1 MSTTLAPSPFAPTS
15 ALDRLMLPLDVPTV
29 EEARTL
35 VKKTDGVI
43 GVYKIGMELQFAG
56 GLELARQLASEG
68 HKIFLDVKL
77 HDIDNTIFSAVRNVA
92 KMGVRFMTLH
102 AYPKTMRA
110 AVRAIQEDGVKDL
123 CLLGVTVL
131 TSMDD
136 DDLHAAGYR
145 GRVAELV
152 AKRAED
158 ARAAGM
164 GGIVCSP
171 QEATAMRSVLG
182 DDLVMVTPGIR
193 PAGSKADDQ
202 KRIMTPGDAIRAG
215 SDYLVIGRP
224 ISKATDP
231 HAAAEAILAEIE
243 EAL

>member
-1 MSTTLAPSPFAPTS
+1 MSTTLVPSPFAPTS
-15 ALDRLMLPLDVPTV
+15 AVDRLMLPLDVPTV

-35 VKKTDGVI
+35 VKKTEGVV

-56 GLELARQLASEG
+56 GLELARLLASEG

-110 AVRAIQEDGVKDL
+110 AVRALQEDGVSDL

-136 DDLHAAGYR
+136 DDLQAAGYR

-158 ARAAGM
+158 ARLAGM

-171 QEATAMRSVLG
+171 QEAAAMRPILG
-182 DDLVMVTPGIR
+182 SEMVMVTPGIR
-193 PAGSKADDQ
+193 PAGSDAGDQ

-224 ISKATDP
+224 ISKAADP
-231 HAAAEAILAEIE
+231 RAAAEAILAEIE
-243 EAL
+243 AAI

>member
-1 MSTTLAPSPFAPTS
+1 MTVSPFKPETARE
-15 ALDRLMLPLDVPTV
+15 RLMLPLDVPTV
-29 EEARTL
+29 DEARVL
-35 VKKTDGVI
+35 VEKTAGAVGI
-43 GVYKIGMELQFAG
+43 YKIGMELQFAG

-77 HDIDNTIFSAVRNVA
+77 HDIDNTIYSAVRNVA
-92 KMGVRFMTLH
+92 KMGMRFMTLH

-110 AVRAIQEDGVKDL
+110 AVEAIREDGVTDL

-136 DDLHAAGYR
+136 DDLHEAGYR

-152 AKRAED
+152 ARRAAD
-158 ARAAGM
+158 ARTAGM

-171 QEATAMRSVLG
+171 QEAASMRPVLG
-182 DDLVMVTPGIR
+182 DELVMVTPGIR
-193 PAGSKADDQ
+193 PAGSAAGDQ

-215 SDYLVIGRP
+215 SDYLVVGRP
-224 ISKATDP
+224 ISKADDP
-231 HAAAEAILAEIE
+231 RAGAEAVVAEIE
-243 EAL
+243 EALA

>member
-1 MSTTLAPSPFAPTS
+1 MTMSPFKPAT
-15 ALDRLMLPLDVPTV
+15 ARERLMLPLDVPTV
-29 EEARTL
+29 DEARVL
-35 VKKTDGVI
+35 VEKTAGAVGI
-43 GVYKIGMELQFAG
+43 YKIGMELQFAG

-92 KMGVRFMTLH
+92 KMGMRFMTLH

-110 AVRAIQEDGVKDL
+110 AVKAIREDGVTDL

-136 DDLHAAGYR
+136 NDLHEAGYQ

-152 AKRAED
+152 AKRAAD
-158 ARAAGM
+158 ARVAGM

-171 QEATAMRSVLG
+171 QEAAAMRSVLG
-182 DDLVMVTPGIR
+182 DELVMVTPGIR
-193 PAGSKADDQ
+193 PAGSAAGDQ

-215 SDYLVIGRP
+215 SDYLVVGRP
-224 ISKATDP
+224 ISKADDP
-231 HAAAEAILAEIE
+231 RAAAEAVVAEIE
-243 EAL
+243 EALV

>member
-1 MSTTLAPSPFAPTS
+1 MTVSPFKPAT
-15 ALDRLMLPLDVPTV
+15 ARERLMLPLDVPTV
-29 EEARTL
+29 DEARVL
-35 VKKTDGVI
+35 VEKTAGAVGI
-43 GVYKIGMELQFAG
+43 YKIGMELQFAG

-92 KMGVRFMTLH
+92 KMGMRFMTLH

-110 AVRAIQEDGVKDL
+110 AVKAIREDGVTDL

-136 DDLHAAGYR
+136 DDLHEAGYR

-152 AKRAED
+152 ARRAAD

-171 QEATAMRSVLG
+171 QEAAAMRSVLG
-182 DDLVMVTPGIR
+182 DELVMVTPGIR
-193 PAGSKADDQ
+193 PAGSAAGDQ

-215 SDYLVIGRP
+215 SDYLVVGRP
-224 ISKATDP
+224 ISKADDP
-231 HAAAEAILAEIE
+231 RAAAEAVVAEIE
-243 EAL
+243 GALV

>member
-1 MSTTLAPSPFAPTS
+1 MTASPFAPKT
-15 ALDRLMLPLDVPTV
+15 AVERLMLPLDVPTV
-29 EEARTL
+29 EEARAL
-35 VKKTDGVI
+35 VKATEGVI
-43 GVYKIGMELQFAG
+43 GVYKIGMELQYAG
-56 GLELARQLASEG
+56 GLELAQQLASEG
-68 HKIFLDVKL
+68 HEIFLDVKL
-77 HDIDNTIFSAVRNVA
+77 HDIDNTIYSAVKNVA

-110 AVRAIQEDGVKDL
+110 AVKAIQEEGVTDL

-136 DDLHAAGYR
+136 DDLHEAGYR

-152 AKRAED
+152 AARAAD

-171 QEATAMRSVLG
+171 QEATAMRGILG
-182 DDLVMVTPGIR
+182 DELVMVTPGIR
-193 PAGSKADDQ
+193 PAGSAAGDQ

-224 ISKATDP
+224 ISRAPDP
-231 HAAAEAILAEIE
+231 RVAAEAIVAEIE
-243 EAL
+243 EALAG

>member
-1 MSTTLAPSPFAPTS
+1 MTMSPFKPAT
-15 ALDRLMLPLDVPTV
+15 ARERLMLPLDVPTV
-29 EEARTL
+29 EEARAL
-35 VKKTDGVI
+35 VEKTAGAVGI
-43 GVYKIGMELQFAG
+43 YKIGMELQFAG
-56 GLELARQLASEG
+56 GLELARQLGSEG

-92 KMGVRFMTLH
+92 KMGMRFMTLH

-110 AVRAIQEDGVKDL
+110 AVEAIRQDDVTDL

-136 DDLHAAGYR
+136 DDLHEAGYR

-152 AKRAED
+152 AKRAAD

-171 QEATAMRSVLG
+171 QEATAMRHILG
-182 DDLVMVTPGIR
+182 DELVMVTPGIR
-193 PAGSKADDQ
+193 PAGSAAGDQ

-215 SDYLVIGRP
+215 SDYLVVGRP
-224 ISKATDP
+224 ISKADDP
-231 HAAAEAILAEIE
+231 RAAAEAVVAEIE
-243 EAL
+243 EALA